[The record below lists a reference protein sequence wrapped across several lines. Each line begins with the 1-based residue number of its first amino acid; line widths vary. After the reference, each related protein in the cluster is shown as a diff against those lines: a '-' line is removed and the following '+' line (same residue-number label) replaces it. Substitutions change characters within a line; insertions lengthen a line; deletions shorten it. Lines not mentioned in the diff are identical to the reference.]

1 MSRPAPSGERLIV
14 SVSGGKD
21 SVATALHLRELGHEF
36 DMVFMDTGWEHPDL
50 YEHLDYL
57 ETVLGTITRI
67 GAKIPDLPAE
77 VMPDVEAIEALVG
90 SSPSAFVRWV
100 VKKGMFP
107 SRVRRYCTQEL
118 KVRPFLRWVES
129 LDEDIIN
136 VVGIRAE
143 ESAARAKLPERELM
157 PGAEHIEVWRPII
170 RWTESDV
177 IDIHRR
183 HGVVPCPLYLRGSTR
198 VGCWPCIQ
206 SNKAELSELAKDA
219 TRVMAIELLESL
231 VGRLAHARAEAK
243 GKEFTT
249 SPTLFQTPLRDA
261 AAKRPCIPIREMLA
275 WSQTK
280 HGGRQMMLVADWG
293 REAGCV
299 RWGMCEGV
307 KS

>member
-1 MSRPAPSGERLIV
+1 MGDRIIV

-50 YEHLDYL
+50 YTHLDYL
-57 ETVLGTITRI
+57 EGVLGPIHRVS
-67 GAKIPDLPAE
+67 AKIPDLPAE
-77 VMPDVEAIEALVG
+77 VLPDVEAIEQLVG
-90 SSPSAFVRWV
+90 RSPSAFVRWTAQ
-100 VKKGMFP
+100 KAMFP
-107 SRVRRYCTQEL
+107 SRRVRWCTSKL
-118 KVRPFLRWVES
+118 KVRPFLDYVES

-136 VVGIRAE
+136 AVGIRAD

-170 RWTESDV
+170 RWTEAQV
-177 IDIHRR
+177 IEIHQR
-183 HGVVPCPLYLRGSTR
+183 HGVKPCPLYLRGSTR

-219 TRVMAIELLESL
+219 RRVLAIEALEALTS
-231 VGRLAHARAEAK
+231 RLAADRARSK
-243 GKEFTT
+243 GVEPGNP
-249 SPTLFQTPLRDA
+249 PTMFQTTLRDSDGV
-261 AAKRPCIPIREMLA
+261 RPCIPIRDMLE

-299 RWGMCEGV
+299 RWGMCESPTSGG
-307 KS
+307 K